1 MYIRT
6 TQRQNRDGSIVRYL
20 QLAESVWDPDKQR
33 SQTRIVYNL
42 GREEDLDVEAMR
54 RLAKSI
60 LRVACPASGTT
71 LASGR
76 LDRWLSMLVNAMKL
90 IPALSAS
97 TVYDMT
103 SAFTLAVVKQR
114 MNPRRFP
121 GLEAMETELDQWVKR
136 YLKDTERDFRRVYK
150 YQEAFSLHRY
160 FKTLKYSPGLEEYAV
175 LLALVDTLRRFADR
189 DYIVFDTPP
198 TALTLKFLALPDVSL
213 LWMQE
218 LTQFRRLI
226 LEKEQI
232 ITRIRK
238 GRRQEIR
245 ERDPILGK
253 IADLVDTYRGMS
265 ELLKNPDTTRTFL
278 VLNPDELSLA
288 ESRLIGREL
297 ENLGM
302 KIPYLI
308 LNKAKTD
315 GGFAKRIESHFPD
328 SRLLL
333 LPAMEGGELTGID
346 TLDSVRLPLDIGE
359 I

>member
-1 MYIRT
+1 MWPT
-6 TQRQNRDGSIVRYL
+6 THWRRWFPHWGSR
-20 QLAESVWDPDKQR
+20 ESSR
-33 SQTRIVYNL
+33 S
-42 GREEDLDVEAMR
+42 
-54 RLAKSI
+54 
-60 LRVACPASGTT
+60 
-71 LASGR
+71 
-76 LDRWLSMLVNAMKL
+76 VNARILFFIGKGGVGKSTNSSL
-90 IPALSAS
+90 FSLKIARSGGRVILNSIDPAHNLHDIFRVPLGS
-97 TVYDMT
+97 
-103 SAFTLAVVKQR
+103 K
-114 MNPRRFP
+114 PREIVP
-121 GLEAMETELDQWVKR
+121 GLEAMETDLDQWVKK
-136 YLKDTERDFRRVYK
+136 YLKDTERDFRKVYK

-160 FKTLKYSPGLEEYAV
+160 FRTLKYSPGLEEYAV
-175 LLALVDTLRRFADR
+175 LLAMVDTLRRFADR

-232 ITRIRK
+232 ITRVKK
-238 GRRQEIR
+238 GRGQERR

-288 ESRLIGREL
+288 ESLLIGKEL
-297 ENLGM
+297 KNLGM

-315 GGFAKRIESHFPD
+315 GGYVKRIESHFPD

-333 LPAMEGGELTGID
+333 LPAMEGDELTGID
-346 TLDSVRLPLDIGE
+346 SLDSVRLPLDTGE